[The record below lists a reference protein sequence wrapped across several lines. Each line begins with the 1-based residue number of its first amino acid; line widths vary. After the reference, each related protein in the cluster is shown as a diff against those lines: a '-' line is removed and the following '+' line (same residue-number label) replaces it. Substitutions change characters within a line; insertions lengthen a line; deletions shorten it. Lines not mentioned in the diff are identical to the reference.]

1 MVYLIGFGI
10 LVLIAIGI
18 AMAASGRRYSE
29 MTEEE
34 FEAEAKRSSAMGAAV
49 GGLQKII
56 NPTHSTEHIVEQEQ
70 RIEAERTNSGDHP
83 ESGLGEQAKTPHDG

>member
-1 MVYLIGFGI
+1 
-10 LVLIAIGI
+10 
-18 AMAASGRRYSE
+18 

-56 NPTHSTEHIVEQEQ
+56 NPTHTTEHIVEQER
-70 RIEAERTNSGDHP
+70 RIEADRTNSGDHP
-83 ESGLGEQAKTPHDG
+83 ESGPEEQSQTPRER